1 MTEHRDMHSA
11 INWQESSRA
20 HSRAIFSRRVTWK
33 SSKMHGLAETLGLE
47 RLGALRTKRN
57 CEEFDRVA
65 AKLNSKLGA
74 ATPTAM
80 AATGERIEEGVAEL
94 QEKVRQQ
101 GVELAQQSTMI
112 GYPNMGTRVHQQGH
126 PGKRHG

>member
-1 MTEHRDMHSA
+1 MIKQFKQALARIIITPADM
-11 INWQESSRA
+11 
-20 HSRAIFSRRVTWK
+20 
-33 SSKMHGLAETLGLE
+33 
-47 RLGALRTKRN
+47 
-57 CEEFDRVA
+57 EEFKEARTGRNNWA
-65 AKLNSKLGA
+65 AKPDCSTKKRKKDEFNTIVEQLTTKCSA
-74 ATPTAM
+74 ATPEAM